1 MKKLK
6 RLVPDT
12 VFFLIIEILWWS
24 LQEVFLGDLLM
35 AKPVQKWGFELK
47 APTYLVLLLVCT
59 AWWAFKVR
67 YKNPRNLNYRSLY
80 LAEGEKKL
88 T

>member
-47 APTYLVLLLVCT
+47 APTYLALLLMYT
-59 AWWAFKVR
+59 AW
-67 YKNPRNLNYRSLY
+67 
-80 LAEGEKKL
+80 
-88 T
+88 

>member
-35 AKPVQKWGFELK
+35 AKQVQKWGFELK
-47 APTYLVLLLVCT
+47 APTYLVRLLV
-59 AWWAFKVR
+59 WAFKVR
-67 YKNPRNLNYRSLY
+67 YKNPRNLNYRSRY

>member
-35 AKPVQKWGFELK
+35 AKRVQKWGFELK

-59 AWWAFKVR
+59 AW
-67 YKNPRNLNYRSLY
+67 
-80 LAEGEKKL
+80 
-88 T
+88 

>member
-59 AWWAFKVR
+59 AW
-67 YKNPRNLNYRSLY
+67 
-80 LAEGEKKL
+80 
-88 T
+88 